1 MDINKLISETKAKFN
16 HNLAKSYLK
25 EKYQNSLIFA
35 DQNGLWK
42 ATPEL
47 LSLLESSKVET
58 LILIDTYEN
67 PVKVHRE
74 SLLQKAHNIYLDAT
88 EEYYNEWVELRKQR

>member
-1 MDINKLISETKAKFN
+1 MEINKLLSETKARFE

-35 DQNGLWK
+35 DQGGLWK
-42 ATPEL
+42 ASPEL
-47 LSLLESSKVET
+47 LSLLETSSAET
-58 LILIDTYEN
+58 VILIDTYDN
-67 PVKVHRE
+67 PVKVNRD
-74 SLLQKAHNIYLDAT
+74 SLLQKAYTIYLNAT

>member
-16 HNLAKSYLK
+16 YNLAKTYLK

-47 LSLLESSKVET
+47 LSRLESSKVET
-58 LILIDTYEN
+58 LILIDTYDN
-67 PVKVHRE
+67 PVKVNRE
-74 SLLQKAHNIYLDAT
+74 SLLQKAHTIYVDAT

>member
-1 MDINKLISETKAKFN
+1 MEINKLISETKARFE

-47 LSLLESSKVET
+47 LSQLSISSAKT
-58 LILIDTYEN
+58 LILLDSYDN
-67 PVKVHRE
+67 PIKVNRVE
-74 SLLQKAHNIYLDAT
+74 LLNKANDLYT
-88 EEYYNEWVELRKQR
+88 SVMEEYYTEWNELRKQR

>member
-1 MDINKLISETKAKFN
+1 MEINKLISETKARFE

-25 EKYQNSLIFA
+25 EKYQNNLIFA

-47 LSLLESSKVET
+47 LSYLSSSNAKT
-58 LILIDTYEN
+58 LILLDSYDN
-67 PVKVHRE
+67 PIKVDRE
-74 SLLQKAHNIYLDAT
+74 KLLNNANDLYT
-88 EEYYNEWVELRKQR
+88 NVMEEYYTEWNELRKQR

>member
-1 MDINKLISETKAKFN
+1 MDINNLLSETKARFE

-35 DQNGLWK
+35 DQGGLWK
-42 ATPEL
+42 SSPEL
-47 LSLLESSKVET
+47 LSLLETNNTET

-67 PVKVHRE
+67 PVKVNRD
-74 SLLQKAHNIYLDAT
+74 SLLQKASAIYLNAT
-88 EEYYNEWVELRKQR
+88 EEYYNEWIELRKQR